1 MDWHLRRLLTFA
13 LILAAGLG
21 LAAQAHAQKAPTP
34 TRPLTVKR
42 TVADELVVWTFYAI
56 DQAKKTG
63 NVSVLRGLGTPGFRK
78 RTSRAKLAKMVRALK
93 AGSFVFL
100 MTEYRQP
107 KPRIAYSDN
116 TPGIDRASRLILNGC
131 YCPEGYHLYFRF
143 RYRKAG
149 RNWRIDAMKVW
160 DVVD

>member
-1 MDWHLRRLLTFA
+1 MTHWSKRVSGTAVLV
-13 LILAAGLG
+13 LAAGLV
-21 LAAQAHAQKAPTP
+21 LAGEAHAQKTP
-34 TRPLTVKR
+34 TVKR

-63 NVSVLRGLGTPGFRK
+63 NVSVLRALGTRGFRK
-78 RTSRAKLAKMVRALK
+78 RTSRAKLAKMVRGLK
-93 AGSFVFL
+93 AGDFVFL
-100 MTEYRQP
+100 LTEYRRP

-116 TPGIDRASRLILNGC
+116 TPRTDRARRLVINGC

-149 RNWRIDAMKVW
+149 RNWRIDALKVW